1 MTIKQIKKNN
11 PDWIY
16 IKTIIKYD
24 GKYACF
30 KDFSITNDDEYI
42 EILIN

>member
-16 IKTIIKYD
+16 IKTVTKYD
-24 GKYACF
+24 CEYACF
-30 KDFSITNDDEYI
+30 KDFSTKTSNEYI
-42 EILIN
+42 EIKIN

>member
-1 MTIKQIKKNN
+1 MTIEQIKKNN

-16 IKTIIKYD
+16 IKTIVRSD
-24 GKYACF
+24 GEYACF
-30 KDFSITNDDEYI
+30 KDFSITDNNEYI